1 MDYSKIS
8 FIILYFY
15 NFMDYIKILYQI
27 IYFNRILKISE
38 FTINSYKNKKINNI
52 KINNINIDNSANGTL
67 IITNHISAL
76 VTIKELFNYNFKE
89 LYEILIT
96 DLLLI
101 IKSINTNK
109 KINQIY
115 FPAYNKNLV
124 CHQSLNNFFKL
135 STSILNNISETT
147 EFLGFE
153 KKINIIYSY
162 KSTPHIIDLLAKG
175 EIVIIM
181 YIDANI
187 LKYNK
192 IKYIQEESNCQILP
206 LKLSKIND
214 NNYDIIKYSN
224 KIMNFD
230 FDNYNKIKSFLF
242 NIK

>member
-1 MDYSKIS
+1 MNYSKIS
-8 FIILYFY
+8 IIILYFY
-15 NFMDYIKILYQI
+15 NFIDYIKILYQI

-38 FTINSYKNKKINNI
+38 FTINSYKNKNINSININNSI
-52 KINNINIDNSANGTL
+52 KGTL

-76 VTIKELFNYNFKE
+76 ATIKELFNYNFKE
-89 LYEILIT
+89 LYEILIS

-101 IKSINTNK
+101 IKSINTDK

-124 CHQSLNNFFKL
+124 FHQSLNNFFKS
-135 STSILNNISETT
+135 STNILNYISETT
-147 EFLGFE
+147 QFLGFE

-181 YIDANI
+181 YFDANI

-192 IKYIQEESNCQILP
+192 IKYLQKESNCQILP
-206 LKLSKIND
+206 LKLNKINE
-214 NNYDIIKYSN
+214 NNYNISKYSN
-224 KIMNFD
+224 KIDNFD
-230 FDNYNKIKSFLF
+230 FDIYNKIKSFLF
-242 NIK
+242 N